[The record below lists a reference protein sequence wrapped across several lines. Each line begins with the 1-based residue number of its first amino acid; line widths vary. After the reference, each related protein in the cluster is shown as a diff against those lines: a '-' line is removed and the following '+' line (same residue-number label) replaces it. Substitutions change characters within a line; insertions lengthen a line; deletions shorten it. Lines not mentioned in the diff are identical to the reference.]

1 MTRKSHKKLSSPHN
15 GSSYE
20 LQTAP
25 TKTVRLGNNTSRGI
39 PYSWQDENGSRI
51 NIVPTNRILE
61 VREMDMK
68 FEDQGKNGRDKDEYG
83 WSERRAAIS
92 TRTVL

>member
-1 MTRKSHKKLSSPHN
+1 MTRKSHKKIFSPHN

-20 LQTAP
+20 LQDAP
-25 TKTVRLGNNTSRGI
+25 TKTVRLGNNRSPEALYG
-39 PYSWQDENGSRI
+39 WQDENGSRI
-51 NIVPTNRILE
+51 NIVPINRILE

-68 FEDQGKNGRDKDEYG
+68 FEDQGKNEGNKDEYG
-83 WSERRAAIS
+83 WSGRRAAIP